1 MVPDRAKHHIC
12 SCKKIFVLLLSEYE
26 KHRGLGCYNG
36 VAEEMKNDVVVYTS
50 ERDLFDTISKD

>member
-1 MVPDRAKHHIC
+1 M
-12 SCKKIFVLLLSEYE
+12 EN
-26 KHRGLGCYNG
+26 RGLGCYNG